1 MVKEAIHDWAHH
13 VGEDVLSNEVNWV
26 LNDDNSEIDE
36 LVHEESND
44 WVVMVKVGFTEV
56 DVSVIHNWVKISV
69 LIQLQVSLE
78 IKLEIFEDKLNIAE
92 IREEPEVDLLF
103 AIYFPMF
110 DCWEFYTDQGF
121 IKRPC

>member
-1 MVKEAIHDWAHH
+1 
-13 VGEDVLSNEVNWV
+13 
-26 LNDDNSEIDE
+26 
-36 LVHEESND
+36 
-44 WVVMVKVGFTEV
+44 MVKVGFTEV

-92 IREEPEVDLLF
+92 IRKEPEVDLLF

-110 DCWEFYTDQGF
+110 DSWEFYTDEGF